1 MPERFKQWLR
11 FAPGRLVS
19 YLAQALLGLAIVS
32 IVVGVLILLTGQAG
46 SLNNSLADN
55 LGIFGSL
62 TYHPDTDPEIMTGI
76 MNNFYPGVLTFATIM
91 FVLAGVVLV
100 VALLSILAWLGRLVV
115 NLVKS
120 LLGWHQ
126 DYLDCLTAFVVWSL
140 TIVVLWLLLN
150 VNATL
155 YYLLTGC
162 ALLIIDVLLMW
173 LSGELPASGDPS
185 QGSAESVEERHES

>member
-19 YLAQALLGLAIVS
+19 YLAQALLGLAVVLIVA
-32 IVVGVLILLTGQAG
+32 GVLILLTGQAG

-76 MNNFYPGVLTFATIM
+76 MNNFYPGVLTLATIM
-91 FVLAGVVLV
+91 FVLAGVALV
-100 VALLSILAWLGRLVV
+100 VALLSILAWLGRLVM

-120 LLGWHQ
+120 LLGRRQ

-150 VNATL
+150 VNTTL

-162 ALLIIDVLLMW
+162 VLLIVDVLLMW
-173 LSGELPASGDPS
+173 LSDKLPTSGDPLLDS
-185 QGSAESVEERHES
+185 TESAEERHES

>member
-1 MPERFKQWLR
+1 MPERFKRWLR

-19 YLAQALLGLAIVS
+19 YLAQALLGFAVVLIIVG
-32 IVVGVLILLTGQAG
+32 ILILLTGQAG

-55 LGIFGSL
+55 IGIFGSL

-76 MNNFYPGVLTFATIM
+76 MNNFYPGVLMFATIM

-100 VALLSILAWLGRLVV
+100 VALLSILAWLGRLAM

-120 LLGWHQ
+120 LLGRRQ
-126 DYLDCLTAFVVWSL
+126 DSLDCLITFVVWSL

-150 VNATL
+150 VNTTL

-173 LSGELPASGDPS
+173 LSGKLPASGDPLPD
-185 QGSAESVEERHES
+185 SAEPTEERHES

>member
-1 MPERFKQWLR
+1 MPERFEQWLR

-19 YLAQALLGLAIVS
+19 YLAQALLGLAVVL

-100 VALLSILAWLGRLVV
+100 IALLSILAWLGRLVM

-120 LLGWHQ
+120 LLGRHQ
-126 DYLDCLTAFVVWSL
+126 DSLNCLITFVIWSL

-150 VNATL
+150 VNTTL

-173 LSGELPASGDPS
+173 LSGKLPASGDPLS
-185 QGSAESVEERHES
+185 DSAEPAEESREP

>member
-1 MPERFKQWLR
+1 MPERLKQWLR

-19 YLAQALLGLAIVS
+19 YLAQALLGFAIVS

-91 FVLAGVVLV
+91 FVLAGVTLV
-100 VALLSILAWLGRLVV
+100 IALLSILAWLGRLAT

-120 LLGWHQ
+120 LLGRRQ
-126 DYLDCLTAFVVWSL
+126 DSLDCLITFVVWSL

-150 VNATL
+150 VNTTL

-162 ALLIIDVLLMW
+162 VLLIIDVLLMW
-173 LSGELPASGDPS
+173 LSGKLPASGDPS
-185 QGSAESVEERHES
+185 PGSAESVEERHES